1 MKLTKERLQ
10 AIIVE
15 ETNKLNK
22 KTAKRKTRINEVE
35 YPSDRGASGAE
46 EAVMM
51 AIKDLM
57 NGLGSIPDA
66 FDRRMVAL
74 DAIEQIEKYANQIE
88 Q

>member
-1 MKLTKERLQ
+1 MKIKKSQLRRIIKEESARLS
-10 AIIVE
+10 
-15 ETNKLNK
+15 
-22 KTAKRKTRINEVE
+22 EVE
-35 YPSDRGASGAE
+35 YPSDRGTSRAE

>member
-1 MKLTKERLQ
+1 MKLTKAKLKR
-10 AIIVE
+10 IIAE
-15 ETNKLNK
+15 ETARL
-22 KTAKRKTRINEVE
+22 NEVE
-35 YPSDRGASGAE
+35 YPSDRGATRGE

-57 NGLGSIPDA
+57 NALGSIPDA

-74 DAIEQIEKYANQIE
+74 DAVEQIENYANQIE